1 MKEESLNDFI
11 HGMVEK
17 SSSGLSEEDKKKQ
30 EEVIESIIYEGKSLK
45 ESMGLSASAIEYF
58 YSQGYRLYLIR
69 KYEEALRYFHLLFL
83 FDPSDP
89 RYALGLA
96 ATYQMMKDYEHA
108 VQWYMTLSLIDTESP
123 MPFYY
128 MSDCALKRG
137 DPFSAIYFLKKT
149 IEYCGDIPEYDLV
162 KTQAERM
169 IPPLEKRL
177 KESTEINLENK
188 IL

>member
-11 HGMVEK
+11 HEMVEK
-17 SSSGLSEEDKKKQ
+17 GSTSLSEEDKKKQ
-30 EEVIESIIYEGKSLK
+30 EEVINDIIFEGKSLK
-45 ESMGLSASAIEYF
+45 ESLGLSASAIEYF

-69 KYEEALRYFHLLFL
+69 KYDEALRYFHLLFL
-83 FDPSDP
+83 FDPSDA
-89 RYALGLA
+89 RYALALA

-149 IEYCGDIPEYDLV
+149 IEYCEENPEYNQL
-162 KTQAERM
+162 KAQAERM
-169 IPPLEKRL
+169 IPPLEKAL
-177 KESTEINLENK
+177 NETKMENNTV
-188 IL
+188 

>member
-11 HGMVEK
+11 HEMVEK
-17 SSSGLSEEDKKKQ
+17 SSSGLSDEEKKKQ
-30 EEVIESIIYEGKSLK
+30 EEVINDIIFEGKSLK
-45 ESMGLSASAIEYF
+45 ESLGLSAAAIEYF

-69 KYEEALRYFHLLFL
+69 KYDEALRYFHLLFL

-89 RYALGLA
+89 RYALALA

-108 VQWYMTLSLIDTESP
+108 VQWYMTLSLIDSASP

-149 IEYCGDIPEYDLV
+149 IEYCEGKPEYNQL

-169 IPPLEKRL
+169 IPPLEKKL
-177 KESTEINLENK
+177 KESEIKMENK
-188 IL
+188 TL